1 MTRTAM
7 MGRTIATT
15 RSKLVSIKNP
25 SADYSRRGTTSISN
39 PRKLPLIYTLLQFR
53 CISEFELEMSGFETQ
68 KVLSTL
74 DWLVKTIKVIE
85 CWPYFWISLSKLP
98 IVGSEFCK
106 KKGFKSW
113 YPWSFTRA
121 YQNVIS
127 NFYFLITFETT
138 WNSLILKFCYFF
150 LKKWNAKLVF

>member
-68 KVLSTL
+68 KVLPTL

-106 KKGFKSW
+106 KKGF
-113 YPWSFTRA
+113 
-121 YQNVIS
+121 Q
-127 NFYFLITFETT
+127 
-138 WNSLILKFCYFF
+138 
-150 LKKWNAKLVF
+150 KLVPLIIHSCVLKCNFKLLFLNYFWNNLKLSDFEIYKK